1 MRRPVGAG
9 GPADSPAMAALA
21 PMDELRRRLAEISDL
36 DRIGMLLAWDQ
47 EVAMPPA
54 GAEWR
59 AQQRATVE
67 RLAHERFVDDQV
79 GELLEA
85 AAPRSEL
92 DEDLLRVAR
101 RDFDKA
107 RRVPADLVEELAH
120 AGSTG
125 HVAWLRAR
133 EASDFALFEP
143 PLRRNV
149 ELRRQWIAC
158 FPEAA
163 RPYDALLDDYEAGMA
178 TDTVEDVL
186 TRLRDGLVPL
196 VAAAPAVDDAPVAGG
211 PFPLEAQRRFVET
224 VLRQVGVDEQ
234 RWRLDVAVHPF
245 AATIDPGDVRLT
257 TRYSEDDLDSVFST
271 MHELGHG
278 LYEANVDPALAR
290 SPLGTGTSSAV
301 HESQSR
307 LWENMVGR
315 SPGFWRWAFPHLQ
328 AAFPER
334 FAERTWPEVHRA
346 VNRVR
351 PTLIRISADEVT
363 YGLHVIL
370 RFELELALFEGDLDV
385 ADLPA
390 AWAERTRAYLGLEIP
405 DDAHGVLQDVHWAEA
420 LFGYFPTYALG
431 TVLSGQLWARVN
443 AELPDIDERLARG
456 EFGPL
461 VDWLAEHVHRHGRRL
476 LPGELIER
484 VTGGPLDP
492 APYLEYVR
500 AKLAAASAGLIA

>member
-1 MRRPVGAG
+1 
-9 GPADSPAMAALA
+9 MAPLE
-21 PMDELRRRLAEISDL
+21 PIDELRRRLAEVSDL
-36 DRIGMLLAWDQ
+36 ERIGMLLAWDQ

-54 GAEWR
+54 GAEWPAR
-59 AQQRATVE
+59 QRGAAEPLGHE
-67 RLAHERFVDDQV
+67 RLVDDRV

-85 AAPRSEL
+85 AAPGSAV

-101 RDFDKA
+101 RDFDRA
-107 RRVPADLVEELAH
+107 RRVPSDLVEELVH
-120 AGSTG
+120 AGATG

-133 EASDFALFEP
+133 EASDFAFFAPHLQRNVD
-143 PLRRNV
+143 LRR
-149 ELRRQWIAC
+149 RWIAC

-163 RPYDALLDDYEAGMA
+163 RPYDALLDEYEPGM
-178 TDTVEDVL
+178 TTETVEDAL

-196 VAAAPAVDDAPVAGG
+196 VARAAGGADALVTGG
-211 PFPLEAQRRFVET
+211 PFPVEAQRRFVET
-224 VLRQVGVDEQ
+224 VLRQVGVDDQ

-245 AATIDPGDVRLT
+245 AAAVAPGDVRLT
-257 TRYSEDDLDSVFST
+257 TRYAEDDLDSVFST
-271 MHELGHG
+271 LHEMGHG

-290 SPLGTGTSSAV
+290 SPLGSGASSAV

-315 SPGFWRWAFPHLQ
+315 GRGFWRWAFPHLQ

-334 FAERTWPEVHRA
+334 FADSTWQDVHRA

-351 PTLIRISADEVT
+351 PTLIRVSADEVT

-385 ADLPA
+385 GDLPA
-390 AWAERTRAYLGLEIP
+390 AWAERTGAYLGLEVP

-431 TVLSGQLWARVN
+431 TILSGQLWARIN
-443 AELPDIDERLARG
+443 AELPDLDEALARG

-461 VDWLAEHVHRHGRRL
+461 VDWLPEHGRRPRRLAGRERAPPRVPAPARRARRARHGRPARL
-476 LPGELIER
+476 GVVSRL
-484 VTGGPLDP
+484 
-492 APYLEYVR
+492 R
-500 AKLAAASAGLIA
+500 AREARRPISRAY